1 MENFALSFPQKSR
14 ALYIRRRYN
23 THTYTHRKKMTT
35 RCCSSSRLFFFAFF
49 FFALCF
55 FSFSSVFVAA
65 RGEEEE
71 ESTRV
76 PNSRSATSAFKVSR
90 TKKTDDDDV
99 SSSVSSSSSSL
110 LDASTK
116 KHGEEIQFPLWHSLE
131 YPKKNDGEEE
141 ETTFVKVGT
150 MSGTIVLDSK
160 RQQQQQ
166 QESNGQS
173 FRLKEIKVHR
183 EEMTASEKAK
193 LQELAKRGHKYRI
206 RVPSNVLAPSGT
218 KFAQA
223 ASSARCVVTSRL
235 RESFTLHMDD
245 NGNVLAVDYEAEC
258 PVEVHLVGGGGEGSL
273 GEEGS
278 GGGGDGDEDASLFI
292 ADGAQFR
299 SVATARFPKR
309 APQLNADAAMTDV
322 RGHGGPMDAKKA
334 QEVKAR
340 RARGEKVD
348 ATTKDLTWFQR
359 NYMWVIP
366 VGYFMFMNAVQGE
379 QPRQQQGQPAP
390 AAAPKKT
397 N

>member
-1 MENFALSFPQKSR
+1 MK
-14 ALYIRRRYN
+14 
-23 THTYTHRKKMTT
+23 TT
-35 RCCSSSRLFFFAFF
+35 RYCSSSRRLFSFLL
-49 FFALCF
+49 FALCF
-55 FSFSSVFVAA
+55 FSSSSSVFVE
-65 RGEEEE
+65 GLNN
-71 ESTRV
+71 V
-76 PNSRSATSAFKVSR
+76 PNSRSVGAFKVSR
-90 TKKTDDDDV
+90 TKKTD
-99 SSSVSSSSSSL
+99 VSSSSSSSSSSLL

-131 YPKKNDGEEE
+131 YPKKNDEEEE

-160 RQQQQQ
+160 RQQR
-166 QESNGQS
+166 ESNGQS

-278 GGGGDGDEDASLFI
+278 GGGDGDGDEDASLFI

-348 ATTKDLTWFQR
+348 VTTKDLTWFQK
-359 NYMWVIP
+359 NMFWIIP

-390 AAAPKKT
+390 AAAAPKKT

>member
-1 MENFALSFPQKSR
+1 MYLNGEFALSFPQKTR

-23 THTYTHRKKMTT
+23 THTHTHRKKMTT

-55 FSFSSVFVAA
+55 FSFSSSVFVA
-65 RGEEEE
+65 RGEEEEE

-76 PNSRSATSAFKVSR
+76 PNSRHSAFKVSR

-99 SSSVSSSSSSL
+99 SSSSSSSSL

-141 ETTFVKVGT
+141 TTFVKVGT

-166 QESNGQS
+166 QESNGRQSS

-278 GGGGDGDEDASLFI
+278 GDGDEDASLFI

-359 NYMWVIP
+359 NMWWLVP
-366 VGYFMFMNAVQGE
+366 VGYFMFMNSIGGE

>member
-1 MENFALSFPQKSR
+1 
-14 ALYIRRRYN
+14 
-23 THTYTHRKKMTT
+23 MTT
-35 RCCSSSRLFFFAFF
+35 TRSCSSSSSGRLLSFFALLCFF
-49 FFALCF
+49 FFF
-55 FSFSSVFVAA
+55 FSSSVFVTPVVVV

-71 ESTRV
+71 EKGI
-76 PNSRSATSAFKVSR
+76 PNGRRSATAFKVSR
-90 TKKTDDDDV
+90 TTTTDEDFV
-99 SSSVSSSSSSL
+99 SSSSSSSSL
-110 LDASTK
+110 LMDASTK

-131 YPKKNDGEEE
+131 YPSEERDD

-160 RQQQQQ
+160 RQE
-166 QESNGQS
+166 ESLKKGARQSRS

-183 EEMTASEKAK
+183 EEMTGSEKAK

>member
-1 MENFALSFPQKSR
+1 MKT
-14 ALYIRRRYN
+14 RR
-23 THTYTHRKKMTT
+23 
-35 RCCSSSRLFFFAFF
+35 SSSLRLLFSF

-55 FSFSSVFVAA
+55 FSFSSVFVVA

-71 ESTRV
+71 EVSNV
-76 PNSRSATSAFKVSR
+76 PNSRNSAFKVSR
-90 TKKTDDDDV
+90 TTKKTDDDDDV
-99 SSSVSSSSSSL
+99 FSSSSSSSSL
-110 LDASTK
+110 LLDASAK

-131 YPKKNDGEEE
+131 YPKNDEEE
-141 ETTFVKVGT
+141 RETFVKVGT

-160 RQQQQQ
+160 RQQQ
-166 QESNGQS
+166 ESNGRQSSS

-193 LQELAKRGHKYRI
+193 LQTLAKRGHKYRI

-245 NGNVLAVDYEAEC
+245 NGNVLAVDYEPEC

-278 GGGGDGDEDASLFI
+278 GVGDGDEDASLFI

-348 ATTKDLTWFQR
+348 ATTKDLTYFQR
-359 NYMWVIP
+359 NYWWLVP

>member
-1 MENFALSFPQKSR
+1 M
-14 ALYIRRRYN
+14 
-23 THTYTHRKKMTT
+23 
-35 RCCSSSRLFFFAFF
+35 
-49 FFALCF
+49 
-55 FSFSSVFVAA
+55 
-65 RGEEEE
+65 
-71 ESTRV
+71 
-76 PNSRSATSAFKVSR
+76 
-90 TKKTDDDDV
+90 
-99 SSSVSSSSSSL
+99 
-110 LDASTK
+110 DASTK

-131 YPKKNDGEEE
+131 YPNGEERDD

-160 RQQQQQ
+160 RQE
-166 QESNGQS
+166 ESKKGTRQSRS

-193 LQELAKRGHKYRI
+193 LQELAKKGHKYRI

-273 GEEGS
+273 GEEAS
-278 GGGGDGDEDASLFI
+278 GGGDEDASLFI

>member
-55 FSFSSVFVAA
+55 FSFSVFVA

-71 ESTRV
+71 STHV
-76 PNSRSATSAFKVSR
+76 PNSRSASAFKVSR
-90 TKKTDDDDV
+90 TKKTDDDV
-99 SSSVSSSSSSL
+99 SSSVSSSSL

-131 YPKKNDGEEE
+131 YPSEERDD

-160 RQQQQQ
+160 RQE
-166 QESNGQS
+166 ESLKKGARQSRS

-278 GGGGDGDEDASLFI
+278 GDGDEDASLFI

>member
-1 MENFALSFPQKSR
+1 VYLFKWRIR
-14 ALYIRRRYN
+14 ALVSPEIARLILHAQIYN
-23 THTYTHRKKMTT
+23 TNTSKKMTT
-35 RCCSSSRLFFFAFF
+35 TRCSSSRLFFFAFF
-49 FFALCF
+49 FALCF
-55 FSFSSVFVAA
+55 FSSSSVFVVA

-71 ESTRV
+71 GNV
-76 PNSRSATSAFKVSR
+76 PNSRSASAFKVSR
-90 TKKTDDDDV
+90 TKKTDDDV
-99 SSSVSSSSSSL
+99 SSSVSSSSSSSL
-110 LDASTK
+110 LADASTK

-131 YPKKNDGEEE
+131 YPKNDGEQEE
-141 ETTFVKVGT
+141 MFVKVGT

-160 RQQQQQ
+160 RQQ
-166 QESNGQS
+166 ESNGQSS

-223 ASSARCVVTSRL
+223 ASAARCVVTSRL

-278 GGGGDGDEDASLFI
+278 GDGDEDASLFI

-348 ATTKDLTWFQR
+348 ATTKDLTYFQR
-359 NYMWVIP
+359 NYWWLVP

-390 AAAPKKT
+390 SAAPKKT